1 MSTFA
6 FYADAA
12 LTTPLTTLTTQ
23 HLTDAS
29 TDPIDAQVW
38 IGSTAASKQLRA
50 ASNPGVT
57 QITLT
62 ITQKIAAWSS
72 GAAVSAG
79 AVRRPTTS
87 NNRVYQAGGAGTTGA
102 SEPAWPTTIGA
113 TVVDNN
119 ITWTALADED
129 TPDEVRL
136 ATSLAGLAGATPG
149 AGISLGTTLLSGVG
163 NAQPVW
169 VRVTNPD
176 SNVQD
181 QTHLRLETNDLR
193 EDAV

>member
-50 ASNPGVT
+50 ASNPGVD

-62 ITQKIAAWSS
+62 ITQKIAAWSAS
-72 GAAVSAG
+72 AAVSAG
-79 AVRRPTTS
+79 ALRRPTTT
-87 NNRVYQAGGAGTTGA
+87 NNRVYQAGGSGTTGA
-102 SEPAWPTTIGA
+102 TEPTWPTTIGA
-113 TVVDNN
+113 TVADNG
-119 ITWTALADED
+119 ITWTCLAYED
-129 TPDEVRL
+129 TPNEVKL
-136 ATSLAGLAGATPG
+136 ATTQAGLAAATPG
-149 AGISLGTTLLSGVG
+149 AGLNLGTTLLSGVG
-163 NAQPVW
+163 NATPVW

-176 SNVQD
+176 ANIQD
-181 QTHLRLETNDLR
+181 QTHLRPETNDVR

>member
-38 IGSTAASKQLRA
+38 IGSTASGKQLRA
-50 ASNPGVT
+50 ASNPGVD

-62 ITQKIAAWSS
+62 ITQKIAAWSAS
-72 GAAVSAG
+72 AAVSAG
-79 AVRRPTTS
+79 AVRRPTTT
-87 NNRVYQAGGAGTTGA
+87 NNRIYQAGGAGTTGGT
-102 SEPAWPTTIGA
+102 EPTWPTTIGA
-113 TVVDNN
+113 TVVDND
-119 ITWTALADED
+119 ITWTCIAYED
-129 TPDEVRL
+129 TPNEVKL
-136 ATSLAGLAGATPG
+136 ATTQAGLASATAG
-149 AGISLGTTLLSGVG
+149 AGLNLGTTLLSGVG
-163 NAQPVW
+163 NATPVW

-176 SNVQD
+176 ANIQD
-181 QTHLRLETNDLR
+181 QTHLRPETNDVR

>member
-6 FYADAA
+6 FYADAS

-38 IGSTAASKQLRA
+38 LGSTASGKQLRA
-50 ASNPGVT
+50 ASNPGT
-57 QITLT
+57 DQIVLT
-62 ITQKIAAWSS
+62 ITQKIAAW
-72 GAAVSAG
+72 AASAAIASG
-79 AVRRPTTS
+79 AVRRPTST

-102 SEPAWPTTIGA
+102 SQPTWPTTIGA
-113 TVVDNN
+113 TVTDNG
-119 ITWTALADED
+119 ITWTCLAYED
-129 TPDEVRL
+129 TPNEIKL
-136 ATSLAGLAGATPG
+136 ATTQAGLAGATAG
-149 AGISLGTTLLSGVG
+149 AGLNLGTTLLSGVG
-163 NAQPVW
+163 NATPVW

-176 SNVQD
+176 ANIQD
-181 QTHLRLETNDLR
+181 QTHLRLQTNDLR